1 MKSRATTSQNFSIN
15 NDNINAEILKY
26 AIKKVQNIPQN
37 PIGTWNVSQVTNMY
51 QLFNKDFV
59 DLGDLAP
66 EFKKLPAA
74 QKKQVKKFYE
84 NFNED
89 ISGWNVS
96 NVTNMAN
103 MFFRARKFNQPLNN
117 WNVSNVTN
125 MRGMFMLASDFNQP
139 LNNWN
144 VSNVTNMEKMF
155 HGASDFNQPLNNWNV
170 SNVNDMRSM
179 FEEAAS
185 FNQPLNDWKLNTFIT
200 LKTVN
205 SEMPDEMSDDESIN
219 SYNSY
224 NDEDKP
230 DNEFKMK
237 NMFLDA
243 SDFNQNLTNWPIYK
257 EAYLVP
263 NENGEIEDIMFE
275 GSDMTDENKPDKEAL
290 DIKLTKESGIAAA
303 ETGLIDDM
311 VASVDQKVGKNRAIP
326 AGVQS
331 HILSFLAPKDVTK
344 INPTTGQIKTIG
356 QHSEDVASKY
366 LSRPKDYSQFDMTKK
381 TTGGKKRKTYR
392 KHRKTIKHKRTRKY
406 RRR

>member
-26 AIKKVQNIPQN
+26 SIKKVQNIPQN

-155 HGASDFNQPLNNWNV
+155 HGASDFNQPLNNWN
-170 SNVNDMRSM
+170 
-179 FEEAAS
+179 E
-185 FNQPLNDWKLNTFIT
+185 
-200 LKTVN
+200 
-205 SEMPDEMSDDESIN
+205 
-219 SYNSY
+219 
-224 NDEDKP
+224 
-230 DNEFKMK
+230 
-237 NMFLDA
+237 
-243 SDFNQNLTNWPIYK
+243 
-257 EAYLVP
+257 
-263 NENGEIEDIMFE
+263 
-275 GSDMTDENKPDKEAL
+275 
-290 DIKLTKESGIAAA
+290 
-303 ETGLIDDM
+303 
-311 VASVDQKVGKNRAIP
+311 
-326 AGVQS
+326 
-331 HILSFLAPKDVTK
+331 
-344 INPTTGQIKTIG
+344 
-356 QHSEDVASKY
+356 
-366 LSRPKDYSQFDMTKK
+366 
-381 TTGGKKRKTYR
+381 
-392 KHRKTIKHKRTRKY
+392 
-406 RRR
+406 